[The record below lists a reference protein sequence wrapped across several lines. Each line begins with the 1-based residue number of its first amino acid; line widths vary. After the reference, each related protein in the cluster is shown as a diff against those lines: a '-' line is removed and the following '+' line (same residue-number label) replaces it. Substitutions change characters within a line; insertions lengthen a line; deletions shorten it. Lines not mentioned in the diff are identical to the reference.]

1 MVQVGMDCTDYKTGQ
16 PYFHLLELLFEVARV
31 VSFLTAYLYIHVVT
45 WSQKT
50 RQKSEVEWGW

>member
-1 MVQVGMDCTDYKTGQ
+1 MDCTDYKTGQ

-50 RQKSEVEWGW
+50 RQKLEVEWGW